1 MCCTSGRQA
10 LEEINKE
17 HFDVMLIDHRMPEMD
32 GIELLKFIRQ
42 NKDNSN
48 FSSICIALTANVIEG
63 AAENYLKVGFDDYMA
78 KPVDGTRLEETL
90 LKYIP
95 KEKLQESDTSETE
108 EVVIDEKLRD
118 AIKKLG
124 DKNILD
130 VESGIGYAGSMAMFA
145 DTLKVFKE
153 SIDSKADE
161 IEELYFKDDIE
172 NYGIKV
178 HALKSTAKLIGA
190 MELSDKAKALEE
202 AAKNGDIEYIKD
214 NNYELISQYRSF
226 KDTLTDI

>member
-1 MCCTSGRQA
+1 
-10 LEEINKE
+10 
-17 HFDVMLIDHRMPEMD
+17 MPEMD
-32 GIELLKFIRQ
+32 GIELLKRIRQ
-42 NKDNSN
+42 NKEKSN

-78 KPVDGTRLEETL
+78 KPVDSTRLEETL

-95 KEKLQESDTSETE
+95 KEKLQEADLSETE
-108 EVVIDEKLRD
+108 EAVIDEKLRE
-118 AIKKLG
+118 AIKTLG
-124 DKNILD
+124 SKNLLD
-130 VESGIGYAGSMAMFA
+130 IESGIGYAGSMAMFA

-161 IEELYFKDDIE
+161 IEELYFKDDFE

-178 HALKSTAKLIGA
+178 HALKSAAKLIGA
-190 MELSDKAKALEE
+190 QELSDRAKALEE
-202 AAKNGDIEYIKD
+202 AAKKNDIDYIRD

-226 KDTLTDI
+226 KDILIDI